1 MNYDFLVVSAECRSC
16 DVDVGKSLPTS
27 GTSKPGQVGH
37 RGTGSGLGHSFGVGS
52 AGSAIPGPGGTS
64 SAQSLKEQQ
73 EQERRKALQHVQSFL
88 NPQNKPPAKTA
99 LVSGKIADASA
110 SALTKSDPRKSKDDK

>member
-1 MNYDFLVVSAECRSC
+1 MS
-16 DVDVGKSLPTS
+16 KSLSTA

-37 RGTGSGLGHSFGVGS
+37 RGAGSGLGHSFGVGS
-52 AGSAIPGPGGTS
+52 TGPAIPGGPGGTT

-99 LVSGKIADASA
+99 MVSGKLADTSG
-110 SALTKSDPRKSKDDK
+110 SALAKSDHRKTKDDK

>member
-1 MNYDFLVVSAECRSC
+1 MSKGLSTA
-16 DVDVGKSLPTS
+16 

-37 RGTGSGLGHSFGVGS
+37 RGAPSALSHPFGVGS
-52 AGSAIPGPGGTS
+52 TGSAIPGSGGTP

-73 EQERRKALQHVQSFL
+73 EQERRKALQHVQNFL

-99 LVSGKIADASA
+99 MVSGKITDT
-110 SALTKSDPRKSKDDK
+110 SALAKSDPRKTKDDK